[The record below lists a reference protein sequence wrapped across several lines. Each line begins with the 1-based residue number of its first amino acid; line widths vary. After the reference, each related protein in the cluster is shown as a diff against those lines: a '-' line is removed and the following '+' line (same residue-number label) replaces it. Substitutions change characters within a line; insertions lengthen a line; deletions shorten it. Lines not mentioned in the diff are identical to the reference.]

1 MSKCK
6 DPKLGAL
13 LHAYEL
19 NALSEE
25 DTEKVEIHLLGCEHC
40 FDRLNN
46 FELEAVLLS
55 SNHEVKELITEA
67 AREEHPR
74 SESLLK
80 RLWRYVWPETPFVFK
95 PALAYLLILLMILPA
110 YHGLKRLANDR
121 ITPVQTISL
130 FPDRSPDEDV
140 FKISVGDHGLLRF
153 VFRGAVAGQ
162 AYEVTIESEDGA
174 VVFRDSAFDGFDE
187 YGAGQLL
194 LPLAR
199 MNPGNYRLVITD
211 PRAEAP
217 LNGREYGFGIEK

>member
-19 NALSEE
+19 NALSQE
-25 DTEKVEIHLLGCEHC
+25 DAEKVEIHLLGCEHC
-40 FDRLNN
+40 FNQLSN
-46 FELEAVLLS
+46 FELEAALLS
-55 SNHEVKELITEA
+55 SSDEVKELITEA
-67 AREEHPR
+67 AREEYPQT
-74 SESLLK
+74 ESLLK
-80 RLWRYVWPETPFVFK
+80 RLWRYVWPETPLVLK

-110 YHGLKRLANDR
+110 YHGVKELTEDKIRR
-121 ITPVQTISL
+121 VQTISL
-130 FPDRSPDEDV
+130 LPDRSSQGDA
-140 FKISVGDHGLLRF
+140 FKTSVGGDGLLRF

-174 VVFRDSAFDGFDE
+174 VVFRDGAFDGFDE
-187 YGAGQLL
+187 YGTGQLL

>member
-19 NALSEE
+19 NALSQE
-25 DTEKVEIHLLGCEHC
+25 DTERVEIHLLGCEHC
-40 FDRLNN
+40 FNQLSN
-46 FELEAVLLS
+46 FELQASLLS
-55 SNHEVKELITEA
+55 SSDEVKELITGA
-67 AREEHPR
+67 AREEYPQ

-80 RLWRYVWPETPFVFK
+80 RLWRYIWPETPFLFK

-110 YHGLKRLANDR
+110 YHGLKRLTNDR
-121 ITPVQTISL
+121 IRSVQTISL

-140 FKISVGDHGLLRF
+140 FKVGVGGDGLLRF
-153 VFRGAVAGQ
+153 VFRGAIAGQ
-162 AYEVTIESEDGA
+162 AYELTIESEDGA
-174 VVFRDSAFDGFDE
+174 VIFRDSAFDRFDE

-199 MNPGNYRLVITD
+199 MKPGSYRMVIAD
-211 PRAEAP
+211 PRVEAA
-217 LNGREYGFGIEK
+217 LNGQEYSFRIEK